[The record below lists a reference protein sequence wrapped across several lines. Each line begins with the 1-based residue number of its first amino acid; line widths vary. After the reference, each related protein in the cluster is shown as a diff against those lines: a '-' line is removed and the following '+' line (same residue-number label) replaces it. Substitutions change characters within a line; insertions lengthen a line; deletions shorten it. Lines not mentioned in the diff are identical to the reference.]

1 MACNNIESIPF
12 NCQDSAI
19 GGIEK
24 IFLFDQDDVV
34 TEVYNTS
41 AHTVTVT
48 LTTGTTAQEIAF
60 RKHVGNY
67 TEDYTRADDGAIVF
81 TQTINLPIHGRDADK
96 SRKISILAEGQR
108 YLGLIV
114 KMVNGNYVYFPNAQ
128 LQTVGEGSG
137 TLKTDANKYAL
148 SFVAINE
155 SLAFYMSESD
165 VLALI

>member
-1 MACNNIESIPF
+1 MACNNIESISF

-24 IFLFDQDDVV
+24 LFIIDQDDVISAS
-34 TEVYNTS
+34 YSTS
-41 AHTVTVT
+41 THLVDLT
-48 LTTGTTAQEIAF
+48 LATASSFEEIAF

-67 TEDYTRADDGAIVF
+67 TEDYTKAEDGAIVY

-96 SRKISILAEGQR
+96 SRKISILAEGHR
-108 YLGLIV
+108 YLSIIV
-114 KMVNGNYVYFPNAQ
+114 KMVSGKYVYFPNMQ

-148 SFVAINE
+148 SFQGINE
-155 SLAFYMSESD
+155 SLAYFMEESE
-165 VLALI
+165 VLSLI